1 MQYSESRA
9 KTIQEHLKSHGIKQV
24 FLAEKIG
31 VSPKR
36 LSDMLCGKLVMPD
49 KVFEGAVR
57 LPIETWWNLEK
68 IAEGALKN

>member
-49 KVFEGAVR
+49 SVYAEAIRVLG
-57 LPIETWWNLEK
+57 
-68 IAEGALKN
+68 IAEPERMKIDARCVGG

>member
-1 MQYSESRA
+1 MQYSESKA

-49 KVFEGAVR
+49 KVFEGAVQV
-57 LPIETWWNLEK
+57 LGIGASLYKGEK
-68 IAEGALKN
+68 NDI